1 MNLNRLSPNDIGI
14 EAIAVSKKQ
23 DGTIVIDEKMPFKL
37 KECNGKIAV
46 FRIEGAPHKTGIY
59 NYAIRAYANNPLLP
73 YKQDS
78 KLIMWI

>member
-1 MNLNRLSPNDIGI
+1 NDIGI

-59 NYAIRAYANNPLLP
+59 NYAIRAYAKNDLLP